1 MKKILAIGASF
12 LAGIGVILAGVA
24 LYQKNK
30 NY

>member
-1 MKKILAIGASF
+1 MKKMITIGASL
-12 LAGIGVILAGVA
+12 LAGIGVILAGVV